1 MLYNKKNLRMRKW
14 GDKMMCNDFIIWLQA
29 QSEDKQFLI
38 TIGLII
44 ILAISLLLSYL
55 WDKYKEKEVNRKDVV
70 KKKEML
76 KNGAKKK

>member
-1 MLYNKKNLRMRKW
+1 
-14 GDKMMCNDFIIWLQA
+14 MMCNDFIIWLQA

-44 ILAISLLLSYL
+44 ILAISLLLLYL

-70 KKKEML
+70 KWKEDVKKWKRKRKEL
-76 KNGAKKK
+76 I

>member
-1 MLYNKKNLRMRKW
+1 MRKW
-14 GDKMMCNDFIIWLQA
+14 GDKMMCIDFIIWLQA

-70 KKKEML
+70 KKGDVKEW
-76 KNGAKKK
+76 KKKRKDLI

>member
-1 MLYNKKNLRMRKW
+1 
-14 GDKMMCNDFIIWLQA
+14 MMCNDFIIWLQA

-44 ILAISLLLSYL
+44 ILAISLLLLYL

-70 KKKEML
+70 K
-76 KNGAKKK
+76 